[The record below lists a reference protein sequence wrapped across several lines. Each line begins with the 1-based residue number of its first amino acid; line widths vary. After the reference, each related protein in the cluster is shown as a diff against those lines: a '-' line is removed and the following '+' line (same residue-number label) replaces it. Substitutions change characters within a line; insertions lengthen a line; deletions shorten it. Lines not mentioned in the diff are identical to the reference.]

1 MQAQFCRRMRLR
13 RRTAHRPQTRARV
26 PSTTLGTP
34 GYLHPIWEASF
45 PPSFATLNLP
55 GGPVSAE
62 AGWAGWEGGALAR
75 LPDRDAASALRPRF
89 PPCLCGYRLSSG
101 PATPGP
107 WSPCPGLSPTP
118 TSARASERGLP
129 GWASRGALA
138 DFMASCFC
146 DK

>member
-1 MQAQFCRRMRLR
+1 M
-13 RRTAHRPQTRARV
+13 PQSR
-26 PSTTLGTP
+26 SDG
-34 GYLHPIWEASF
+34 LHYWHHLKECIWEASF

-62 AGWAGWEGGALAR
+62 AGWARWEGGALAR

-89 PPCLCGYRLSSG
+89 PPCLRGYRLSSG

-118 TSARASERGLP
+118 TSARACERGLP
-129 GWASRGALA
+129 GWASRGALHSWCA
-138 DFMASCFC
+138 GFLSVNWEDRHRCFPGQFQLLMNV
-146 DK
+146 K